1 MSDSYTPISMIRGNS
16 TIIDSTPIVDGQILF
31 DETRKCLFMDNGST
45 REKYSGLGADSNI
58 ANVEDTTT
66 ASQPYTTGEFVVVEG
81 QLYKV
86 TASIATGDTFSV
98 GTNIETD
105 TVGSEI
111 TKINA
116 SLSNIVPQ
124 ALKNTQLIAVSMDV
138 LDSSLDNNR
147 LYFVAISQSTNC
159 PPQATAGMG
168 LRMMYY
174 TGGNYWTNIV
184 YFYHLDTDKLYFN
197 AYHRATG
204 AWAGWKLVG
213 GINNMKPNFK
223 SRLHTFSSTLT
234 YTASTDCFIVGSVMS
249 TEVNTGVDLSINSQP
264 LAFGGNSTNGL
275 IGPICWQLSSGD
287 VVTVSKACPRLHI
300 YGAISN

>member
-116 SLSNIVPQ
+116 DLTE
-124 ALKNTQLIAVSMDV
+124 LNTEVDTLQNNAF
-138 LDSSLDNNR
+138 DS
-147 LYFVAISQSTNC
+147 AISISANTDFIC
-159 PPQATAGMG
+159 PSDGYVLMSVGAAVNLANTLFINGVNFGTVIGNGNFGTGRGIFVKKGMTVKI
-168 LRMMYY
+168 
-174 TGGNYWTNIV
+174 TGG
-184 YFYHLDTDKLYFN
+184 
-197 AYHRATG
+197 G
-204 AWAGWKLVG
+204 AFVGLV
-213 GINNMKPNFK
+213 
-223 SRLHTFSSTLT
+223 
-234 YTASTDCFIVGSVMS
+234 
-249 TEVNTGVDLSINSQP
+249 
-264 LAFGGNSTNGL
+264 
-275 IGPICWQLSSGD
+275 
-287 VVTVSKACPRLHI
+287 
-300 YGAISN
+300 